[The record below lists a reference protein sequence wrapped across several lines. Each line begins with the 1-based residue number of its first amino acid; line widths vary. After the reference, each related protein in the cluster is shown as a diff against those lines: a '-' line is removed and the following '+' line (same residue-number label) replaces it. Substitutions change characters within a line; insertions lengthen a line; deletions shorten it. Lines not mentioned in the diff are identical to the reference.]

1 MVRLKYCIR
10 ICEQHVEPQT
20 GVILVLEAEV
30 QLGSSLFKAEVAEL
44 DLVFAGLLL
53 DQHATTLVR
62 TTLYYEIIYFKRH
75 WNNALTV
82 QGLLA
87 CTNPLIFEMNKC

>member
-30 QLGSSLFKAEVAEL
+30 QLGSNLFKAEVAEL
-44 DLVFAGLLL
+44 DLVFDGLLL

-62 TTLYYEIIYFKRH
+62 TTLYEKIYFKRH

-87 CTNPLIFEMNKC
+87 CTNPLIFKMNKC

>member
-1 MVRLKYCIR
+1 MLN
-10 ICEQHVEPQT
+10 PQT
-20 GVILVLEAEV
+20 GVILALEAEV

-44 DLVFAGLLL
+44 DLVFDGLLL

-62 TTLYYEIIYFKRH
+62 TTLYEKIYFKRH

-87 CTNPLIFEMNKC
+87 CTNPLIFKMNKC

>member
-20 GVILVLEAEV
+20 GGILVLEAEV

-62 TTLYYEIIYFKRH
+62 TTLYENIYFKRH

-87 CTNPLIFEMNKC
+87 CTNPIIFKMNKC

>member
-30 QLGSSLFKAEVAEL
+30 QLGSNLFKAEVAEL

-62 TTLYYEIIYFKRH
+62 TPLYDKNIFYETLEQCFDSTGFVSMH
-75 WNNALTV
+75 
-82 QGLLA
+82 
-87 CTNPLIFEMNKC
+87 

>member
-62 TTLYYEIIYFKRH
+62 TTLYEKYILRDIGTM
-75 WNNALTV
+75 L
-82 QGLLA
+82 
-87 CTNPLIFEMNKC
+87 

>member
-1 MVRLKYCIR
+1 MLN
-10 ICEQHVEPQT
+10 PQT

-30 QLGSSLFKAEVAEL
+30 QLGSNLFKAEVAEL

-62 TTLYYEIIYFKRH
+62 TTLYEKIYFKRH

-87 CTNPLIFEMNKC
+87 CTNPLIFEINIC

>member
-1 MVRLKYCIR
+1 MVRLKYCIG
-10 ICEQHVEPQT
+10 ICKQHVEPQT
-20 GVILVLEAEV
+20 GVILVLETEV

-62 TTLYYEIIYFKRH
+62 TTLYEKIYFKRH

>member
-62 TTLYYEIIYFKRH
+62 TTLYEKIYFKRH

-82 QGLLA
+82 HVLLA
-87 CTNPLIFEMNKC
+87 CTNTLIFKMNKC

>member
-20 GVILVLEAEV
+20 RVILALEAEV

-62 TTLYYEIIYFKRH
+62 TTLYEKIYFKRH

-87 CTNPLIFEMNKC
+87 CTNPLIFEINIC

>member
-1 MVRLKYCIR
+1 MVRLKYYIR
-10 ICEQHVEPQT
+10 ICEQHVKPQT
-20 GVILVLEAEV
+20 GVIPVLEAEV

-62 TTLYYEIIYFKRH
+62 TTLYEKIYFKRH

-87 CTNPLIFEMNKC
+87 CTNPLIFKMNKC

>member
-20 GVILVLEAEV
+20 GVILALEAEV

-53 DQHATTLVR
+53 DQHATTHVR
-62 TTLYYEIIYFKRH
+62 TTLYENIDLKLH
-75 WNNALTV
+75 GHTALSV
-82 QGLLA
+82 HVVSP
-87 CTNPLIFEMNKC
+87 CTNTLIFKMNKC